1 MNACCVFSVQTEQ
14 VTNVEKCTS
23 LEIKMKENMKV
34 LENGQKDILD
44 YKRQLQMSYA
54 KVMFMVCYN
63 LYFLHHKER

>member
-1 MNACCVFSVQTEQ
+1 
-14 VTNVEKCTS
+14 
-23 LEIKMKENMKV
+23 MKENMKV